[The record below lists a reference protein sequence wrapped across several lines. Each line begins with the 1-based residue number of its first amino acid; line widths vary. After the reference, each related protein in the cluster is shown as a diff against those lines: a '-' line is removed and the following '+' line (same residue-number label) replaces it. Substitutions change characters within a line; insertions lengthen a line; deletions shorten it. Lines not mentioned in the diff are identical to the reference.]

1 MFIRTLWLPVKSLLG
16 CVHRQMWFSS
26 SDLPRWE
33 YRDMGPS
40 NGGCG
45 RLAFRGGDQQPI
57 WGVKFCYTSPVPVT
71 LKVLKRWEEIPK
83 DILL

>member
-1 MFIRTLWLPVKSLLG
+1 
-16 CVHRQMWFSS
+16 
-26 SDLPRWE
+26 
-33 YRDMGPS
+33 MGPS